1 METGEACDTDAI
13 RAVLAAD
20 AEALGRAEPRFAAI
34 VRAHGLPEPRT
45 APRGVAGL
53 LRAIVGQQVS
63 IHAARAIWE
72 RVAAAVGDPNDP
84 KALLAADRGALR
96 AAGLSRQKIAYVES
110 LAGTL
115 VSGAL
120 PILALPEDDEEAI
133 ARIVQV
139 KGLGRWTAEIYLLFA
154 EGRRDV
160 LPAGDLALRVAAG
173 RLFGLPEPPG
183 ERVLR
188 EMGAAWAPW
197 RGAAAHLLWHAYR
210 LAPV

>member
-1 METGEACDTDAI
+1 METGEADE
-13 RAVLAAD
+13 RAAAHALLAAE
-20 AEALGRAEPRFAAI
+20 AEALGRAEPRFADI
-34 VRAHGLPEPRT
+34 VAAHGLPEPRVS
-45 APRGVAGL
+45 PRGPAGL

-72 RVAAAVGDPNDP
+72 RVERAVGDPSDP
-84 KALLAADRGALR
+84 AALLAADGAALR
-96 AAGLSRQKIAYVES
+96 AAGLSRQKVAYVES
-110 LAGTL
+110 LAATL

-120 PILALPEDDEEAI
+120 PIDALPGDDEAAI

-160 LPAGDLALRVAAG
+160 LPAGDLALQVAAG
-173 RLFGLPEPPG
+173 RVFGLA
-183 ERVLR
+183 ERPAERALR
-188 EMGAAWAPW
+188 AMGAAWAPW

-210 LAPV
+210 LEPV